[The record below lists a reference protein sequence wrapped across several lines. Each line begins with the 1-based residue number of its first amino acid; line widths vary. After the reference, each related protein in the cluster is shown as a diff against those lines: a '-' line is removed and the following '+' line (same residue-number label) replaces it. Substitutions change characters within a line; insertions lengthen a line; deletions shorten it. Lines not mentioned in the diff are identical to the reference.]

1 MSDLVKTQTKFSNN
15 YDVYRMK
22 IMSLTQV
29 FRYVSKFKNGQ
40 INLKNKQLS
49 GAPSKAEIICVHQKM
64 SNLEVTI

>member
-49 GAPSKAEIICVHQKM
+49 GAPSKASKDAILTK
-64 SNLEVTI
+64 VTH